1 MYAAVTSATLAG
13 IDSVPV
19 RVEADLAPG
28 LPGMHLVGLPD
39 TAVREARE
47 RVKAAVRNSGL
58 QYPQRRLIV
67 NLAPADL
74 RKEGP
79 ALDLAIALAL
89 LLAQT
94 SLPPECL
101 RSGLVVGELAL
112 SGELRPIRG
121 ALGAALLARQRG
133 LRRLL
138 LPRGNFQEVAMIT
151 DLELVPLATL
161 AEAVDY
167 LRGRSVPRA
176 PVVRASRGSAAEP
189 DLSEVRGQL
198 QARRALELAAAGG
211 HNLLLTGPP
220 GTGKSMLAN
229 RLPGLLPLLGDE
241 ESMSV
246 TRISSA
252 AGLRPSGL
260 IRVPPIRSPH
270 HSISAGALLG
280 GGRGPGEISMAHH
293 GILFLDEIGE
303 FPQRL
308 LDLLRQPLENGF
320 ISVQRDRLDRIMP
333 AKFQLV
339 AARNPC
345 PCGYVDVPGYEC
357 KCTTSQIQAYE
368 RRLSGPMLDRIDL
381 QAAMS
386 LVPAEDL
393 PGLPAGEPSRV
404 VRQRVQAGRTIAL
417 ARQGKVNAALSGDRL
432 RHYCRMDTS
441 GTDFLDRN
449 LPGMRLSARGYDRLL
464 RTARTAADLAE
475 SSKIDEHHLS
485 EAIGYLSPAG

>member
-1 MYAAVTSATLAG
+1 MYASVISATLAG

-58 QYPQRRLIV
+58 QYPQRRLTV

-79 ALDLAIALAL
+79 SLDLAIALAL

-94 SLPPECL
+94 SLPPDCL

-112 SGELRPIRG
+112 SGALRPIRG

-138 LPRGNFQEVAMIT
+138 LPRGNFQEVSMIA
-151 DLELVPLATL
+151 DIELVPLATL

-167 LRGRSVPRA
+167 LRGRSIPEVPA
-176 PVVRASRGSAAEP
+176 VLGGNGEASPP

-198 QARRALELAAAGG
+198 KARRALEIAAAGG
-211 HNLLLTGPP
+211 HNLLLSGPP

-229 RLPGLLPLLGDE
+229 RLPGLLPPLSE
-241 ESMSV
+241 EASLSV

-252 AGLRPSGL
+252 AGQRPVGL
-260 IRVPPIRSPH
+260 IRIPPIRAPH
-270 HSISAGALLG
+270 HSVSAGALL

-293 GILFLDEIGE
+293 GVLFLDEIGE

-308 LDLLRQPLENGF
+308 LDLLRQPLESGV
-320 ISVQRDRLDRIMP
+320 ISVQRDRVDRIMP
-333 AKFQLV
+333 ASFQLV

-345 PCGYVDVPGYEC
+345 PCGYADVPGYEC
-357 KCTTSQIQAYE
+357 RCTRAQVQAYE

-381 QAAMS
+381 QVAMS
-386 LVPAEDL
+386 LIPAREL
-393 PGLPAGEPSRV
+393 PYLPPGESSAA
-404 VRQRVQAGRTIAL
+404 VRKRVQAGREIAV
-417 ARQGKVNAALSGDRL
+417 ARQGMVNAALTGDRL
-432 RHYCRMDTS
+432 RRHCSTDDS
-441 GTDFLDRN
+441 GADFLDTS

-464 RTARTAADLAE
+464 RTARTIADLDQNTRI
-475 SSKIDEHHLS
+475 SWHHLA
-485 EAIGYLSPAG
+485 EALGYLAPTN

>member
-13 IDSVPV
+13 IDSLPV

-47 RVKAAVRNSGL
+47 RVRAAVRNSGL

-79 ALDLAIALAL
+79 SLDLAIALAL

-94 SLPPECL
+94 SLPPDCL

-112 SGELRPIRG
+112 SGELRPVRG

-133 LRRLL
+133 LQRLL
-138 LPRGNFQEVAMIT
+138 LPRSNFPEVSMISGI
-151 DLELVPLATL
+151 ELVPLASL

-167 LRGRSVPRA
+167 LRGRFVPKA
-176 PVVRASRGSAAEP
+176 PQPGSGREPEQAP

-198 QARRALELAAAGG
+198 KARRALEIAAAGG
-211 HNLLLTGPP
+211 HNLLLSGPP

-229 RLPGLLPLLGDE
+229 RLPGLLPPLSEDE
-241 ESMSV
+241 SLSV

-252 AGLRPSGL
+252 AGHRPRGL
-260 IRVPPIRSPH
+260 VRVPPIRSPH
-270 HSISAGALLG
+270 HSISAAALLG
-280 GGRGPGEISMAHH
+280 NRGPGEISMAHH
-293 GILFLDEIGE
+293 GVLFLDEIGE

-308 LDLLRQPLENGF
+308 LDLLRQPLETGF
-320 ISVQRDRLDRIMP
+320 ISIQRDRVDRILP
-333 AKFQLV
+333 ARFQLV

-345 PCGYVDVPGYEC
+345 PCGYADVPGYDC
-357 KCTTSQIQAYE
+357 KCTRSQVQAYE

-381 QAAMS
+381 QVAMS
-386 LVPAEDL
+386 LVPAEEL
-393 PGLPAGEPSRV
+393 PTLPPGEPSVV
-404 VRQRVQAGRTIAL
+404 VRRRVLAARQIAL
-417 ARQGKVNAALSGDRL
+417 ARQGSINASLSSDHL
-432 RHYCRMDTS
+432 RKHCRTDAS
-441 GTDFLDRN
+441 GTDFLEQS
-449 LPGMRLSARGYDRLL
+449 LPGMQLSARGFDRLL
-464 RTARTAADLAE
+464 RTARTIADLAGNR
-475 SSKIDEHHLS
+475 KINFDHLA
-485 EAIGYLSPAG
+485 EAVGYLGQTN